1 MTRSALF
8 QRTAQTIFA
17 LLFMVWHSYIALVV
31 YAEAMVNEP
40 IRLGTRFAITLQL
53 GLASA
58 VLISVLILAG
68 SIAGWHSRTL
78 LLLGVLLA
86 LAWSITLWLK

>member
-8 QRTAQTIFA
+8 QRAAQTIIA
-17 LLFMVWHSYIALVV
+17 LLFVVWHGYIALVV
-31 YAEAMVNEP
+31 YAQAMVNEP
-40 IRLGTRFAITLQL
+40 IRFGTRFAITLQL
-53 GLASA
+53 GLGSA

-68 SIAGWHSRTL
+68 IIAGWHSRTF

-86 LAWSITLWLK
+86 LAWSMTLWLI